1 LRDLP
6 TDLYC
11 KVAQNDP
18 MVVRGARNYPC
29 QEFPGKRA
37 PTIQLCRDPRGY
49 VPVGNSPWRG
59 PPVPIGTPMDVME
72 DDTPEDGR
80 NILPP
85 NKFPYIPPQND
96 PDPGY
101 PVAPGSVPP
110 GVQPGPGPAPH
121 QPWPYIPPPNEGPPP
136 PPLTA
141 WIPPAPYPEAWPP
154 PAIPPG
160 WATNPPPVFAGPYNV
175 APPAPA
181 PPAAPPPAA
190 TIQPQASGGH
200 PLEEQ
205 GDGTAYAT
213 YDQHT
218 GVFVDPAG
226 GTGVYAP
233 GNPDLRPPENWV
245 DLMLYPRQT

>member
-1 LRDLP
+1 
-6 TDLYC
+6 
-11 KVAQNDP
+11 
-18 MVVRGARNYPC
+18 M
-29 QEFPGKRA
+29 
-37 PTIQLCRDPRGY
+37 
-49 VPVGNSPWRG
+49 
-59 PPVPIGTPMDVME
+59 PIGTPMDVRE

-101 PVAPGSVPP
+101 PVAPGLVPP

-121 QPWPYIPPPNEGPPP
+121 QPWPYIPPPNDGPPP

-141 WIPPAPYPEAWPP
+141 WIPPAPYPDAWPP
-154 PAIPPG
+154 PAVPPG
-160 WATNPPPVFAGPYNV
+160 WATNPPPDVFAGPYG
-175 APPAPA
+175 PPPPASALPPPASAPA
-181 PPAAPPPAA
+181 PGAPN
-190 TIQPQASGGH
+190 QPQASGA
-200 PLEEQ
+200 
-205 GDGTAYAT
+205 AYGT

-233 GNPDLRPPENWV
+233 GVTDIRPQENWV
-245 DLMLYPRQT
+245 DLMLYPEKS